1 MKCEQRHIRG
11 CSLALGRT
19 GALNEEIPMPTS
31 LGNKKQSDQD
41 REELR
46 TIWVFALTT
55 FFVLAVAAFV
65 GIIF

>member
-1 MKCEQRHIRG
+1 
-11 CSLALGRT
+11 LALGRT